1 MKSRRL
7 VVAICG
13 IVFCFFAGECIGGE
27 GEIRL
32 ITLDPGHFHAALV
45 QKKMYEGVSDVV
57 NVYAPQGPDVEE
69 HMKRIEGFNSR
80 AEEPTSWE
88 ESVYLGKDFLEKMV
102 KEKRGNVVVIS
113 GNNKKKAE
121 YIKASVE
128 EGLNVLAD
136 KPMCIDAEGYEVLE
150 EAFAIAEEKGVLI
163 YDIMTERSEITTIL
177 QKELMHNEAVF
188 GELKEGSIDEP
199 AVVKESV
206 HHFFKYVSG
215 NPIRRPG
222 WYFDTSQQGEGIVDV
237 VTHLLDLVMWECFP
251 GESIDF
257 ESDIEI
263 KKTIRWPTLVT
274 LRQYKKVTGLEEFPE
289 FLEANVNEE
298 GVLGCYANGEIV
310 YKIKGVYAK
319 VLVEWNYSA
328 PAGAKDTHYSI
339 IKGSKSN
346 IVIRQGKEQSY
357 RPELYV
363 EPAEGA
369 DETALSWALAKAIME
384 LHGKYPGIELKA
396 TADGWHIAI
405 PQEYRIGHEAHF
417 GQVMERYLGYV
428 AEGALPEWEVP
439 NMQAKYRTT
448 TRALEIAKQ
457 EGQTVDFVQGEKR
470 IDVMAGGK
478 LFTSY
483 RYGDE
488 LTKPVLFPVLSPSG
502 IAVNRGFPLEPVEGE
517 SEDHPHHVGVFFTY
531 DEVNEDGFWN
541 NTTSPPQ
548 IKHVRVVDME
558 PGQGSG
564 KLSTV
569 MEWVGKSGEVL
580 LEEKRE
586 MIFHADESENAV
598 DFNIE
603 LTARNEKVMFG
614 DTKEG
619 MFAIRVAQWLR
630 EDGGSGRYVSSEGDR
645 KEENVWGKRARW
657 VCLEGE
663 KDGRAVGITILNHP
677 ESVNYPTYWH
687 ARGYGLFSA
696 NPLGQYAFEK
706 GRGIKNP
713 EALNLT
719 LEAGETANFRFRMVV
734 YEGEKTNEELEGEFE
749 EFAK

>member
-1 MKSRRL
+1 MKARRL

-13 IVFCFFAGECIGGE
+13 IVFCFFAGECMASE

-45 QKKMYEGVSDVV
+45 QKKMYEEVSDVV
-57 NVYAPQGPDVEE
+57 YVYAPQGPDVEE
-69 HMKRIEGFNSR
+69 HLKRIEGFNGR
-80 AEEPTSWE
+80 AEEPTNWE
-88 ESVYLGKDFLEKMV
+88 ESVYLGEDFLEKMAV
-102 KEKRGNVVVIS
+102 ERLGNVVVIS
-113 GNNKKKAE
+113 GNNRKKAE

-128 EGLNVLAD
+128 AGLGVLAD
-136 KPMCIDAEGYEVLE
+136 KPMCIDAEGFELLE

-163 YDIMTERSEITTIL
+163 YDIMTERSEVTTIL

-188 GELKEGSIDEP
+188 GELEEGSIDEP

-215 NPIRRPG
+215 NAIKRPG
-222 WYFDTSQQGEGIVDV
+222 WYFDTRQQGEGIVDV

-251 GESIDF
+251 EESIDF
-257 ESDIEI
+257 QRDIEI
-263 KKTIRWPTLVT
+263 KKAKRWPTKVT
-274 LRQYKKVTGLEEFPE
+274 LAQYKKVTGLEEFAE
-289 FLEANVNEE
+289 FLKADVNEE
-298 GVLGCYANGEIV
+298 GVLCCYANGEIV

-319 VLVEWNYSA
+319 VGVKWNYEA

-339 IKGSKSN
+339 IRGSRSN
-346 IVIRQGKEQSY
+346 IVIRQGKEQNY

-369 DETALSWALAKAIME
+369 DEVVLSWALAKAIME
-384 LHGKYPGIELKA
+384 LQGEYPGIELKSNE
-396 TADGWHIAI
+396 DGWQVVI
-405 PQEYRIGHEAHF
+405 PQEYRVGHEAHF
-417 GQVMERYLGYV
+417 GQVMERYLGYLE
-428 AEGALPEWEVP
+428 EGALPGWEMP
-439 NMQAKYRTT
+439 NMLAKYRTT
-448 TRALEIAKQ
+448 TTALETAKQ
-457 EGQTVDFVQGEKR
+457 GGQAVDFVQHKKR
-470 IDVMAGGK
+470 IDVMVGGK

-502 IAVNRGFPLEPVEGE
+502 IAVNRGFPLEPAEGE

-564 KLSTV
+564 RLSVV
-569 MEWVGKSGEVL
+569 MQWVGKSGEVL

-586 MIFHADESENAV
+586 MVFHAGESEYAV
-598 DFNIE
+598 DFSMV
-603 LTARNEKVMFG
+603 LTAQDEKVVFG

-619 MFAIRVAQWLR
+619 MFAIRVAEWLK
-630 EDGGSGRYVSSEGDR
+630 EDGGSGRYLSSEGDR
-645 KEENVWGKRARW
+645 EEENVWGKRARW

-663 KDGRAVGITILNHP
+663 KDGRGVGIAIFNHP

-719 LEAGETANFRFRMVV
+719 LQGGETANFRFRMVV
-734 YEGEKTNEELEGEFE
+734 YEGGKTSEELEGEFE
-749 EFAK
+749 EFVK